1 MQAPAHRFADLAPAQ
16 PPPPTSHS
24 GLVLCLLFRIPLCPP
39 KRQKQKQK
47 NKKKKTK
54 QKRRR
59 KVPRKKWMS
68 CNFPRDG
75 AGGVCVFP
83 RAPEAHSAEGTR
95 RSRRAAPRAGCP
107 AARGGR
113 PRSLRPRRAGP
124 ILSRRACG
132 LDVWDLDLPGIFRPR
147 TNPDALSKLGPAES
161 ALARV
166 GIRVGA
172 GVGLGVTV
180 PQPRIRH
187 LVEPHSAPA
196 PARLVE
202 PRWPCAPEPYIEAME
217 RAGSAD
223 LAGGG
228 GGPSQNTPASSLA
241 ASPGPL
247 LCSRARRRP
256 PVWANSPLLTA
267 RRARVEPVEQGA
279 RPQGPAPTLHT
290 RSPARAPVYSVPV
303 YVGLTV

>member
-1 MQAPAHRFADLAPAQ
+1 M
-16 PPPPTSHS
+16 
-24 GLVLCLLFRIPLCPP
+24 
-39 KRQKQKQK
+39 
-47 NKKKKTK
+47 
-54 QKRRR
+54 
-59 KVPRKKWMS
+59 PRKKWMS

-95 RSRRAAPRAGCP
+95 RGRRAGPPPPTAGCP
-107 AARGGR
+107 AAGGGR
-113 PRSLRPRRAGP
+113 PRSPRPRRAGP
-124 ILSRRACG
+124 ILSGRACG
-132 LDVWDLDLPGIFRPR
+132 LDVWDLDLPGISRPR
-147 TNPDALSKLGPAES
+147 TNQDALSKLGPAES
-161 ALARV
+161 ALAQV

-196 PARLVE
+196 RLVE
-202 PRWPCAPEPYIEAME
+202 PRWPCAPEPCIEATE
-217 RAGSAD
+217 RQRAVRTWREEGEVH
-223 LAGGG
+223 LRT
-228 GGPSQNTPASSLA
+228 PPASSLA
-241 ASPGPL
+241 ASPGLL
-247 LCSRARRRP
+247 LCSRARGRP